1 MFSLWRS
8 IISGPP
14 IIVYARYSQWAIP
27 MNARVGIVIIAEDTA
42 KRDPRDTYLVI
53 NTDGIKT
60 ATAATVETG
69 ANIVSAPTADAMPL
83 PP

>member
-27 MNARVGIVIIAEDTA
+27 MNARMGIVIIAEATA
-42 KRDPRDTYLVI
+42 KRDPKDTYLVI
-53 NTDGIKT
+53 KTAGIKAAM
-60 ATAATVETG
+60 ATTVETG
-69 ANIVSAPTADAMPL
+69 ANTVSAPTADAMPL